1 MTVIQTL
8 ILSVVEG
15 LTEFLPV
22 SSTAHLVLA
31 SQLLQVAQTD
41 FVKSFEVIIQLGAIL
56 AVVALYFKELLKNVR
71 LWFKIILAFLP
82 SAVIGF
88 FLYDFIKERLIGNG
102 IVTALALIIG
112 GVVFTLIDRN
122 KPSALINSD
131 RQVSLKDLP
140 PVKLLAIGLAQ
151 CLAMIPGV
159 SRSAASIFGGV
170 LAGLNKNDAVKFSFF
185 LAIPTMLAATALDL
199 YKSNFSFSQYE
210 MLLLAL
216 GFVGAFLT
224 ALVAIKSFIKFVQKY
239 TFLPFGLYRIAVGL
253 FWLFAIIKP

>member
-1 MTVIQTL
+1 MTILQSLV
-8 ILSVVEG
+8 LSVVEG

-102 IVTALALIIG
+102 VVTALALIIG
-112 GVVFTLIDRN
+112 GIVFTLIDRN
-122 KPSALINSD
+122 KPASKANSG
-131 RQVSLKDLP
+131 RQVSLKDLS

-159 SRSAASIFGGV
+159 SRSAASIFGGM
-170 LAGLNKNDAVKFSFF
+170 LAGLNKNEAVKFSFF

-199 YKSNFSFSQYE
+199 YKSNFSFSQNE

-253 FWLFAIIKP
+253 FWLFAIIRL